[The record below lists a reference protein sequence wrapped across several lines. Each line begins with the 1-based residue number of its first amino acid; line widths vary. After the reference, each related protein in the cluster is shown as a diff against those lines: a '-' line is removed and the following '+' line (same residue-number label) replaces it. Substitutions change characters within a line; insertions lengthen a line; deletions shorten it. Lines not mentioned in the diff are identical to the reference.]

1 MESSHCEHEMALYAA
16 QAMTISDIAEEKDKA
31 KSHHY
36 TYDARLGIE
45 IFEDNYK
52 HALEHYSGRF
62 PD

>member
-1 MESSHCEHEMALYAA
+1 MKSSNREHEMALYAA
-16 QAMTISDIAEEKDKA
+16 QAMAISDIAEEKDKA
-31 KSHHY
+31 KFHHH

>member
-1 MESSHCEHEMALYAA
+1 MALYAA
-16 QAMTISDIAEEKDKA
+16 QTMTISDIAEEKDKA

>member
-1 MESSHCEHEMALYAA
+1 MALYAA
-16 QAMTISDIAEEKDKA
+16 QAMAISDIAEEKDKA
-31 KSHHY
+31 KSHHH

-45 IFEDNYK
+45 MFEDNYK